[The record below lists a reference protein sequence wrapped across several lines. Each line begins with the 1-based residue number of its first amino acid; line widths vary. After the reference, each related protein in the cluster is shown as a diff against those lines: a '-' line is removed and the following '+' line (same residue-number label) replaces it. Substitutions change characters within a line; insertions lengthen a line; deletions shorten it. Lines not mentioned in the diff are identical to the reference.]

1 MARTRANFQHK
12 KQLEAAGIV
21 GAMRHAFLYCLLHR
35 EVCVLESEWHFDCFC
50 PLFWNV
56 RSGLVARQRAECN
69 VVAEFHA
76 LPCPCDKI

>member
-21 GAMRHAFLYCLLHR
+21 GDMRQAFLYCLLHS
-35 EVCVLESEWHFDCFC
+35 EVCVLESEWHFDFLC

-56 RSGLVARQRAECN
+56 RSGPVARQRVEYN
-69 VVAEFHA
+69 VAAGFHA
-76 LPCPCDKI
+76 LPCPSDKI